1 MFIFIFTPINNIKE
15 NRKQL
20 YHIVSYK
27 MSAAMA
33 RKRRAESSSVNQSSI
48 PSNTITNNNRPGTA
62 STGAGSSQGT
72 GLTLPQVIS
81 VIDTRLIVLETFMKE
96 TKSTDIETKSASN
109 TSQVQLQEKGQV
121 QVQGPGI
128 EINEIVEE
136 MDTRFDILAREIA
149 DLKDVVLKLQ
159 AYTMEVNKTLL
170 EERIHILSDL
180 NTTVEDKQTNTLT
193 FENI

>member
-1 MFIFIFTPINNIKE
+1 
-15 NRKQL
+15 
-20 YHIVSYK
+20 

-48 PSNTITNNNRPGTA
+48 PSNIGSNTRPGTA
-62 STGAGSSQGT
+62 PVGQGPGQGT

-81 VIDTRLIVLETFMKE
+81 VIDTRLIVLETFMKD
-96 TKSTDIETKSASN
+96 TKNTNTETKSAPN
-109 TSQVQLQEKGQV
+109 PVQSQV
-121 QVQGPGI
+121 QVQTQSQGP

-159 AYTMEVNKTLL
+159 AYTMDVNKTLL

-180 NTTVEDKQTNTLT
+180 DTTVEDKQTNTLT

>member
-1 MFIFIFTPINNIKE
+1 
-15 NRKQL
+15 
-20 YHIVSYK
+20 
-27 MSAAMA
+27 MA
-33 RKRRAESSSVNQSSI
+33 RKRRAESSAISQSSI
-48 PSNTITNNNRPGTA
+48 PSNVGANNTRPGTA
-62 STGAGSSQGT
+62 PNQPLGPGQGT

-96 TKSTDIETKSASN
+96 TKATGVEAKAP
-109 TSQVQLQEKGQV
+109 VQV
-121 QVQGPGI
+121 QVQAQGQNP

-159 AYTMEVNKTLL
+159 AYTMDVNKTLL

-180 NTTVEDKQTNTLT
+180 DTTIEDKQTNTLT
-193 FENI
+193 FENV